1 MNIRLHASAVLLALG
16 LAACACAPPAPPAP
30 VNTETMRTSV
40 TDLDAF
46 NTFIGTRPTP
56 AALRERYAGLT
67 VVLPGEMATKELR
80 GDNSRYF
87 AELDAEG
94 RIAGGR
100 FQ

>member
-1 MNIRLHASAVLLALG
+1 MTIRLHASAVLLAMG
-16 LAACACAPPAPPAP
+16 LCACACTPPAPPAP
-30 VNTETMRTSV
+30 ADTPPMRASV

-46 NTFIGTRPTP
+46 NAFIATRPTP
-56 AALRERYAGLT
+56 TALRERYAGLT

-87 AELDAEG
+87 AELDADG
-94 RIAGGR
+94 RVTGGR